1 MMSVF
6 ESGVDLFSWRFEF
19 W

>member
-6 ESGVDLFSWRFEF
+6 ESSEHVYRP
-19 W
+19 

>member
-1 MMSVF
+1 MSVF
-6 ESGVDLFSWRFEF
+6 ESGVDLFSWQFEF